1 MSLKDFVI
9 RKEQVAFRGGVLE
22 VRGLALNDVT
32 VLIRDHLTELSR
44 LFELYDNDETRN
56 TAMAESAKFAIELIK
71 ESPQVVASMIA
82 LSSDEPS
89 LVNVAAQ
96 LPLPVQVETVRKIIE
111 LTFEEAGGAK
121 KFLDSLV
128 ELVSGVMPLRL
139 TP

>member
-9 RKEQVAFRGGVLE
+9 HKEQVSFRGGVLE

-32 VLIRDHLTELSR
+32 VIARDHLAELDR
-44 LFELYDNDETRN
+44 LFNLYDSDVTRN
-56 TAMAESAKFAIELIK
+56 AAMSESAAFAVKLIQ
-71 ESPQVVASMIA
+71 ESPQLVATMIA
-82 LSSDEPS
+82 LACDDPASVDK
-89 LVNVAAQ
+89 AQ
-96 LPLPVQVETVRKIIE
+96 CLPLPVQVETVRKIIE

-121 KFLDSLV
+121 KFFDSLV